1 MVEVLSCP
9 NGFRGNA
16 KVVSLVAV
24 PYGFLIEGEDPKM
37 FRAIC
42 DVRLGQKKRGL
53 KAPRAE
59 LGSFG
64 EYLQT
69 TRKLIL

>member
-24 PYGFLIEGEDPKM
+24 PYGLIEGEDPKM

-42 DVRLGQKKRGL
+42 DVRLEQKKRGL

-64 EYLQT
+64 GYLQT
-69 TRKLIL
+69 TRKLIV